1 MGRIQD
7 IENSIESMKRTAR
20 EVVKTLKGA
29 YETVSRWITL
39 AWREIQLRT
48 ARLAAWNGSLSVG
61 TKMVWGLVFFLTAF
75 FIWQLMAYELD
86 QTVFVTVNLLMVTA
100 LAVATCWILLYTQRE
115 IEDKN
120 NDIIELDK
128 KIERNKYNLKR
139 VKAELFELKDKQR
152 KELSE
157 DNIAERLGDSI
168 KLVKKEKR
176 YEGEMSMQWLMDA
189 LVKSFDLSGGIIYT
203 RESADSNYKVAATY
217 ALSEDVDLDKE
228 FRNDIGYIGQVTADK
243 KPMVLRN
250 IPSEYL
256 TAVSGLGR
264 SKTLNIYIFPIE
276 RDNYVCGVA
285 EITTFGKLPILKN
298 WGAIAELLQ
307 NEVR

>member
-1 MGRIQD
+1 MGRTK
-7 IENSIESMKRTAR
+7 EIESVYDNAKRW
-20 EVVKTLKGA
+20 LKESGEA
-29 YETVSRWITL
+29 LKAASQKVGRWLTL
-39 AWREIQLRT
+39 AWRDIQLR
-48 ARLAAWNGSLSVG
+48 AAKLHAWNGSLSVG

-75 FIWQLMAYELD
+75 FIWQLMAYEMD

-139 VKAELFELKDKQR
+139 IKAELFELKDKQR
-152 KELSE
+152 KEFSA
-157 DNIAERLGDSI
+157 DNIAERLEESI
-168 KLVKKEKR
+168 KLTKKQQ
-176 YEGEMSMQWLMDA
+176 YDGEMSMQWLMDA
-189 LVKSFDLSGGIIYT
+189 LVKSFDLSGGIIYA
-203 RESADSNYKVAATY
+203 RNNSNENFKVAATY
-217 ALSEDVDLDKE
+217 ALSDDVDLKAE
-228 FRNDIGYIGQVTADK
+228 FNAETGYIGQVAADR
-243 KPMVLRN
+243 KPLVLRN

-264 SKTLNIYIFPIE
+264 SKSLNIYLFPIE
-276 RDNYVCGVA
+276 RDDYVYGVA

-307 NEVR
+307 KEAR